1 MTNKFRL
8 FLAAVTVAMLGTS
21 CSEDQTS
28 LTIEEIPGTAKVIGQ
43 VSYPTGTEWRAGAT
57 VGSGE
62 SVETFAIAANKKV
75 IIEVQNSE
83 FKPGAAN
90 GITVFE
96 TTTDAKGNYE
106 IEVPISGT
114 GSMQVTIKAETF
126 TGEMKEFDRLSTE
139 TTPAPIY
146 KTVPVTYS
154 YTTSASVNST
164 TVTVED
170 ITYTSTP
177 RTLHN

>member
-1 MTNKFRL
+1 MTNKIRL

-43 VSYPTGTEWRAGAT
+43 VFYQTGIEWNVTTSQQEIKYA
-57 VGSGE
+57 V
-62 SVETFAIAANKKV
+62 AANKKV

-106 IEVPISGT
+106 IEVPISGI
-114 GSMQVTIKAETF
+114 GSMKATIKAETF
-126 TGEMKEFDRLSTE
+126 TGDQKNYDGMSTG
-139 TTPAPIY
+139 TNPVPTY
-146 KTVPVTYS
+146 KTEPVTYS
-154 YTTSASVNST
+154 YDALLTVNST
-164 TVTVED
+164 TVTVKD
-170 ITYTSTP
+170 ITYSYDP
-177 RTLHN
+177 RNLHN